1 MSKVLELVQDLDD
14 QIRMTVRELP
24 CVRAEE
30 LGLDRRSAYS
40 VWVDED
46 ALIVRKD
53 EDRTL
58 QYYGGFEYVDKNARS
73 ECGNYVVYTADDS
86 RVADCLEQYY
96 EQQFS
101 DAEASEAK

>member
-1 MSKVLELVQDLDD
+1 MSQVLNLVYDLED
-14 QIRMTVRELP
+14 QIRNQVAGLP

-30 LGLDRRSAYS
+30 LGLDRRAAYS
-40 VWVDED
+40 VWIDED

-58 QYYGGFEYVDKNARS
+58 QYYGGFEYVDKDART
-73 ECGNYVVYTADDS
+73 EVGNYVIYTNDDS

-101 DAEASEAK
+101 DAEASEAE

>member
-1 MSKVLELVQDLDD
+1 MSKVLDLVYDLDE
-14 QIRMTVRELP
+14 QVRKAVQGLP

-58 QYYGGFEYVDKNARS
+58 QYYGGFEYVEKEART
-73 ECGNYVVYTADDS
+73 ECGNYVIYTNDS
-86 RVADCLEQYY
+86 DRVSDCLEYYY

-101 DAEASEAK
+101 DAEASEAE